1 MRTDGPVVVAL
12 DGSDR
17 SAQTLRWGVDAAVK
31 RRARLVVAHVVAP
44 AVGPWTW
51 AGAPAVPP
59 DTDAVSD
66 DLRAVCHSVA
76 QAHPDLEVA
85 AVLLQGSTV
94 PALAEYSRDAQLLVA
109 GTRSDQ
115 TAASLTISTALSW
128 RARCPV
134 ALVRDERSTD
144 GAVVVGVDAS
154 PDSWFAAG
162 LAAREAVRRCVPL
175 HVLHARRNGHDTQG
189 RETALDV
196 AADLAETYPG
206 LDVRTILTD
215 GDPVR
220 ALVEA
225 SRTAGLVVVG
235 SRRLRGRRH
244 LVGRRVARLAS
255 CPVLV
260 VRDDVA

>member
-17 SAQTLRWGVDAAVK
+17 SAHTLRWGVDAAVN

-44 AVGPWTW
+44 AIGPWTW

-59 DTDAVSD
+59 DVESVGD

-76 QAHPDLEVA
+76 KAHPDLEVA

-109 GTRSDQ
+109 GTSDQ
-115 TAASLTISTALSW
+115 SSASLTISTALSW

-134 ALVRDERSTD
+134 ALVRGEQRSG
-144 GAVVVGVDAS
+144 GAVVVGVDEK

-162 LAAREAVRRCVPL
+162 LAAREAVRRGTAL
-175 HVLHARRNGHDTQG
+175 HVLHARRSPHEDAG
-189 RETALDV
+189 RDTALDV
-196 AADLAETYPG
+196 AADLALTYPS
-206 LDVRTILTD
+206 LDVRSVLVD
-215 GDPVR
+215 GDPVQ
-220 ALVEA
+220 ALVEE

-235 SRRLRGRRH
+235 ARRLRGHRR
-244 LVGRRVARLAS
+244 LVGRRVARLAH

-260 VRDDVA
+260 VRDDVG